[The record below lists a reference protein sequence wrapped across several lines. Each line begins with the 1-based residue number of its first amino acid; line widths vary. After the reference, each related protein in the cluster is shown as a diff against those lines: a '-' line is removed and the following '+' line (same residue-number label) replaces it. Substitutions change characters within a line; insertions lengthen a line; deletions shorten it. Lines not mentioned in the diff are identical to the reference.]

1 MRNMFHAL
9 ERAAIYA
16 GAKPCDRPV
25 RTMQI
30 VKRNARTSADMK
42 PAPAVVRPILREE
55 DFLPLAAP
63 TRTTARSTGL
73 NWED

>member
-1 MRNMFHAL
+1 MRNMFRAL

-16 GAKPCDRPV
+16 GAKPCDRPM

-30 VKRNARTSADMK
+30 VKRNARTSTDAK
-42 PAPAVVRPILREE
+42 PTPTIVRPILRED

-73 NWED
+73 TWED

>member
-16 GAKPCDRPV
+16 GAKPTDRPL

-30 VKRNARTSADMK
+30 VKRSRGTVTPIAASPATAARAASTDGFLSLAGPTKSAS
-42 PAPAVVRPILREE
+42 
-55 DFLPLAAP
+55 
-63 TRTTARSTGL
+63 RSTGL
-73 NWED
+73 TWED